1 MKYVVCLAVCLATA
15 SPVSAEEKP
24 VWPLTLNHV
33 ALAVED
39 LDRSAAFYAD
49 ILGLKEIVNR
59 SEAGGMRWFSLG
71 DGKEL
76 HLIFIAGV
84 PVSTNKAV
92 HLALTTPG
100 FDTYVLSLEQSGVEY
115 SDWEGNSGEI
125 GVRADGA
132 RQIYFQDLD
141 GYWIEVNSV
150 ASD

>member
-1 MKYVVCLAVCLATA
+1 MKHVVCCAVVLAMA
-15 SPVSAEEKP
+15 SPVSAQENP
-24 VWPLTLNHV
+24 VWPLTLDHV

-49 ILGLKEIVNR
+49 VLGLNEIVNR
-59 SEAGGMRWFSLG
+59 SEGGGMRWFSLG

-76 HLIFIAGV
+76 HLIAIAGG
-84 PVSTNKAV
+84 PAPMNKAV

-100 FDTYVLSLEQSGVEY
+100 FDTYVQSLQKSGVEY

-125 GVRADGA
+125 GVRADGT
-132 RQIYFQDLD
+132 RQLYLQDVD